1 MQLNTITIEHG
12 KDCISHDA
20 SKKLLIAEISDLGLH
35 GFDRLYDDA
44 CDVGFALRNPRTG
57 NVTRW
62 ALATE
67 VRDPRENELLGWMCV
82 PCSESI
88 RKNPKLA
95 GYSFNIIND

>member
-1 MQLNTITIEHG
+1 MQLNTITIERG
-12 KDCISHDA
+12 KEYISHHA
-20 SKKLLIAEISDLGLH
+20 AMKLLVAEISDLGLY

-62 ALATE
+62 AVATE

-82 PCSESI
+82 PCDESI
-88 RKNPKLA
+88 RKNPELA